1 LLAEGIEWMRERNG
15 RAKKE
20 GEIDR
25 KRERADVRSLAIELP
40 DGSAHLAED
49 VVHAILS
56 DEVVGSHGG
65 EIVVGIGRVE

>member
-1 LLAEGIEWMRERNG
+1 VD
-15 RAKKE
+15 E
-20 GEIDR
+20 GEKWEGEEGR
-25 KRERADVRSLAIELP
+25 RGKRERADVRSLAIELP